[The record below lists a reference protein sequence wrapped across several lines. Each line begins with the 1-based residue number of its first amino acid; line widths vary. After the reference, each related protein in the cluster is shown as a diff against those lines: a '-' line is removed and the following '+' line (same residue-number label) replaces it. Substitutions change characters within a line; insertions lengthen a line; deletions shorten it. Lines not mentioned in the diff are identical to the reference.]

1 MSYEY
6 FKAIQDTSTKS
17 QVEAEMQLE
26 KTSRLMRNH
35 YEHSMYQYKEGKRKV
50 TAPLWRKNVGSRKM
64 EETII

>member
-35 YEHSMYQYKEGKRKV
+35 YEHSMY
-50 TAPLWRKNVGSRKM
+50 
-64 EETII
+64 